1 MLLWVRNDLGKVHS
15 ISQKGEMECTG
26 IVQFNKKL
34 SKYEV
39 FRAEVDKKQ

>member
-15 ISQKGEMECTG
+15 ISQKGEMECTE
-26 IVQFNKKL
+26 IDQFNKKL

-39 FRAEVDKKQ
+39 FRIDVAKEQ